1 MKEIDRQY
9 EMNNNA
15 DLDNGIY
22 HKLAALN
29 KEEPKSTSLEQEDER
44 FAKLESLINQEDLR
58 DLQNAPSRQPCS
70 AVLPSLSLDQEDTLQ
85 LDPKLID
92 KITQKYG
99 FSREYIVRCLN
110 NNELNYATTA
120 YYLLALGDK
129 VMGLK

>member
-1 MKEIDRQY
+1 VKEIDRQY

-22 HKLAALN
+22 HKLAAFN
-29 KEEPKSTSLEQEDER
+29 KEEPKSPSLGQEDER

-70 AVLPSLSLDQEDTLQ
+70 AALPSLSLDQEDTLQ

-92 KITQKYG
+92 KVTQKYG